1 MRNRF
6 FVGVNIHLSVMLIPE
21 ENVFEKRSTDRR
33 ILVIPLVVVTVNTV
47 YILLGTFLIPPQ
59 SSNVKL
65 GISSPG
71 RHVGASKLCKQSSAP
86 SSSSPHKYEGPAE
99 EMTGKARALG
109 SDCLSFKPASFMWRP
124 SDLGQCTEITS
135 SSRVL
140 SGKWGQI
147 RMQFIRLLWGWND
160 IISLKC
166 LALKCIPFLLALFC
180 LHMGDSSLPKN
191 PTCHKQMDC
200 MSRLAALRLPGFSPL
215 R

>member
-109 SDCLSFKPASFMWRP
+109 SDCLSFKPASFM
-124 SDLGQCTEITS
+124 
-135 SSRVL
+135 
-140 SGKWGQI
+140 
-147 RMQFIRLLWGWND
+147 
-160 IISLKC
+160 
-166 LALKCIPFLLALFC
+166 
-180 LHMGDSSLPKN
+180 
-191 PTCHKQMDC
+191 
-200 MSRLAALRLPGFSPL
+200 
-215 R
+215 